1 MTLQSLIRT
10 FKDTIAQ
17 SNLLMELT
25 TEYIVV
31 CMSVALAC
39 AAIIYLVYFL
49 FYRGACYSDNFA
61 VLLVMNTLV
70 TSMIIV
76 TISANIV
83 LSLGM
88 VGALSIV
95 RFRSA
100 IKDPLDV
107 GFLFWS
113 IAAGLTCGAGLYMFA
128 LTGTIFIAVIYMLL
142 MFIRGRVTSYL
153 LVVRFADSAKES
165 IDAALSGIKYKKKGS
180 TRTADSTEL
189 TLQVKLGKTQS
200 DLADHLAAIDGV
212 ASAIL
217 VEYTGDI

>member
-39 AAIIYLVYFL
+39 AAVIYLVYFL

-61 VLLVMNTLV
+61 LLLVMVTLV
-70 TSMIIV
+70 TTMIIV

-113 IAAGLTCGAGLYMFA
+113 ISAGITCGAGLYLFA
-128 LTGTIFIAVIYMLL
+128 LTGTIFIAVIYILL
-142 MFIRGRVTSYL
+142 MFVRGRVTSYL
-153 LVVRFADSAKES
+153 LVVRFADSAKEAV
-165 IDAALSGIKYKKKGS
+165 DAALSGIKYRKKGS
-180 TRTADSTEL
+180 TRTADTTEL
-189 TLQVKLGKTQS
+189 TLQVKLGKKHG
-200 DLADHLAAIDGV
+200 DIAGRLAAIDGV

>member
-1 MTLQSLIRT
+1 MTLQSLIQT
-10 FKDTIAQ
+10 FKDSIAQ

-25 TEYIVV
+25 TEYIIV

-61 VLLVMNTLV
+61 VLLVMTTLV
-70 TSMIIV
+70 TAMIIV

-95 RFRSA
+95 RFRA
-100 IKDPLDV
+100 AVKDPLDV

-113 IAAGLTCGAGLYMFA
+113 IASGLTCGAGLYMFA
-128 LTGTIFIAVIYMLL
+128 LTGTVFVAVIYLITIFL
-142 MFIRGRVTSYL
+142 RGRIATYL
-153 LVVRFADSAKES
+153 LIVRFADPAKQAVE
-165 IDAALSGIKYKKKGS
+165 DVLSGVKYKLKGS
-180 TRTADSTEL
+180 TKSAGTTEL
-189 TLQVKLGKTQS
+189 TLRLKLGKDKNNLS
-200 DLADHLAAIDGV
+200 DRLAAVEGV
-212 ASAIL
+212 SQAIL

>member
-1 MTLQSLIRT
+1 MTLKSLIRT

-25 TEYIVV
+25 TEYIVA

-61 VLLVMNTLV
+61 LLLVMTTLV
-70 TSMIIV
+70 TSMVIV

-95 RFRSA
+95 RFRA
-100 IKDPLDV
+100 AVKDPLDV

-113 IAAGLTCGAGLYMFA
+113 IAAGITCGAGLYIFA
-128 LTGTIFIAVIYMLL
+128 LTGTIFIAVIYIL
-142 MFIRGRVTSYL
+142 MMFVRGRVTSHL
-153 LVVRFADSAKES
+153 LVVRYADSAKEAVE
-165 IDAALSGIKYKKKGS
+165 AALAGIKFRQKGS

-189 TLQVKLGKTQS
+189 TLQLKLKKTQG
-200 DLADHLAAIDGV
+200 DIADRLAAIDGV
-212 ASAIL
+212 SSAIL

>member
-1 MTLQSLIRT
+1 MTLQSLIQT
-10 FKDTIAQ
+10 FKDSIAQ

-25 TEYIVV
+25 TEYIIV

-61 VLLVMNTLV
+61 VLLVMTTLI

-95 RFRSA
+95 RFRA
-100 IKDPLDV
+100 AVKDPLDV

-128 LTGTIFIAVIYMLL
+128 LTGTIFVAAVYVLTIFL
-142 MFIRGRVTSYL
+142 RGRVATYL
-153 LVVRFADSAKES
+153 LVVRFADGAKQG
-165 IDAALSGIKYKKKGS
+165 IDTALTGVKYKLKGS
-180 TRTADSTEL
+180 TKTAGSTEL
-189 TLQVKLGKTQS
+189 TIQLKLKKEQR
-200 DLADHLAAIDGV
+200 DLTDKLAAVEGV

>member
-31 CMSVALAC
+31 CMSVALVC

-200 DLADHLAAIDGV
+200 DLADRLAAIDGV